1 MPILLN
7 KKIQDLLVAE
17 RVNYEF
23 VKALTLTD
31 LLAFF

>member
-7 KKIQDLLVAE
+7 KKIQGLLVAE

-23 VKALTLTD
+23 VKATTLTD

>member
-7 KKIQDLLVAE
+7 KNIQGLPITE
-17 RVNYEF
+17 RVNYDL

-31 LLAFF
+31 EF